1 MGSKSVLSGIRHLS
15 ASPVKLTDL
24 CPAIQSFVNEQV
36 KVCQPDKVYVCD
48 GSEEENHAVI
58 QQLID
63 DGRLV
68 QLSKYNNW

>member
-1 MGSKSVLSGIRHLS
+1 MGSKSVLSGIRHLNAS
-15 ASPVKLTDL
+15 ALKLADL

-48 GSEEENHAVI
+48 GSEEENRAVI
-58 QQLID
+58 QQLLD

-68 QLSKYNNW
+68 QLSKYDNW